1 MPPLQFIGML
11 ALMGTVCVTLVAG
24 ILWLR
29 NRRRIWGWIALTV
42 PATYLLLLVSVTAF
56 RGREILPVGTPL
68 RFCGFYLDCH
78 LSATVEKVER
88 TPSEWTVTLRVGND
102 ARRVALTP
110 FGLRVELM
118 RGDSTVLL
126 PLSDAALVDQAIEA
140 GGSREVTVAFAAPT
154 NGETPSLRVT
164 QGYGIDRVIEGLLL
178 GDDDALGRVRVKL
191 GL

>member
-1 MPPLQFIGML
+1 MPLIQFIGML
-11 ALMGTVCVTLVAG
+11 ALMGTVGVTVVAG
-24 ILWLR
+24 LLWLR
-29 NRRRIWGWIALTV
+29 SRRRYWGWLALGTA
-42 PATYLLLLVSVTAF
+42 PAYGVLLILVTAL
-56 RGREILPVGTPL
+56 RGQETLAPGTPL

-110 FGLRVELM
+110 FGLRVELL

-126 PLSDAALVDQAIEA
+126 PLSDPAIVEGQIEA

-164 QGYGIDRVIEGLLL
+164 QGYGVDHVIEGLLL
-178 GDDDALGRVRVKL
+178 GGDDALGRVRVQL

>member
-1 MPPLQFIGML
+1 MIQFLGML
-11 ALMGTVCVTLVAG
+11 ALMGTVAVTVVTG
-24 ILWLR
+24 IFWLR
-29 NRRRIWGWIALTV
+29 GRRRILGRIALTV
-42 PATYLLLLVSVTAF
+42 PATYLLLLVLVTAF
-56 RGREILPVGTPL
+56 RARETLPVGTPL

-78 LSATVEKVER
+78 LSATVVRVVR
-88 TPSEWTVTLRVGND
+88 TPSAWTVTLRIGND

-126 PLSDAALVDQAIEA
+126 PLSDPTIGDQKIEA
-140 GGSREVTVAFAAPT
+140 GGGREVTVAFAAPT
-154 NGETPSLRVT
+154 NDEMPALRVT
-164 QGYGIDRVIEGLLL
+164 QGIGIDHVIEGALL